1 MPDQMRKPFFIA
13 ALVLL
18 VIVVAAELGAKLFLT
33 PDVPNPGGA
42 VGSLASSDPD
52 VIQAYANMSQ
62 QGRDDLLNQDRPPGL
77 AVPALAM
84 LDGLLL
90 FTIIMIALDLFTNQK
105 VPVAAQSGATALFSL
120 LILIAAVIS
129 ALAALALVL
138 LMVSLFLAVP
148 FGTLAYLAVYGFFN
162 RAGANVT
169 LSLVMGLKVAF
180 VICLFL
186 AQQRFLQNI
195 TLLLL
200 IGTSFLGSIVIS
212 FLHGLVPSILVSI
225 TDGVA
230 AIVVAVLAA
239 VWGLVILIPSII
251 SLIKALKPK
260 TLKAAGTVSP

>member
-1 MPDQMRKPFFIA
+1 MLDQMRKPFFIA

-18 VIVVAAELGAKLFLT
+18 AIAVAAELGTKLFLA

-42 VGSLASSDPD
+42 IGNLASGDPE
-52 VIQAYANMSQ
+52 VIEAFANMSQ
-62 QGRDDLLNQDRPPGL
+62 AGKADLFNQDRPPGL
-77 AVPALAM
+77 AIPALAL

-90 FTIIMIALDLFTNQK
+90 FTIVMIALDLFTQQK
-105 VPVAAQSGATALFSL
+105 VPVALQSGATALFSL
-120 LILIAAVIS
+120 VILIAAVIS

-138 LMVSLFLAVP
+138 LMVALFLAVP
-148 FGTLAYLAVYGFFN
+148 FGTLAYLAIYGFFN
-162 RAGANVT
+162 RGGANVT
-169 LSLVMGLKVAF
+169 LSLVMGMKVAF
-180 VICLFL
+180 VVCLFL

-200 IGTSFLGSIVIS
+200 IGTSFLGSILIS

-239 VWGLVILIPSII
+239 IWGLVILIPSII

-260 TLKAAGTVSP
+260 TLKATGTVSP